1 MGENHILP
9 RALRPEDIFAIL
21 PLHQEP
27 VFSGAI
33 TRHGRPVWLLDPLD
47 MIPSIFELSSK
58 EVGLLEGVWC
68 HLLEL

>member
-9 RALRPEDIFAIL
+9 RALRSEDIFALL

-33 TRHGRPVWLLDPLD
+33 TGHGRPVWLLDPLD

-58 EVGLLEGVWC
+58 ELGLLEDVWC
-68 HLLEL
+68 HLLES